1 MKKGV
6 GGGTFIFPPSS
17 TVMCVARESWLEDG
31 EEEEK
36 LLPLSD
42 PALWGLG
49 VPQLGKI
56 GSGSCWLVPSG
67 TVRFY

>member
-1 MKKGV
+1 
-6 GGGTFIFPPSS
+6 
-17 TVMCVARESWLEDG
+17 MCVARESWLEDG

-49 VPQLGKI
+49 VPQLGRI